1 MFRKLFSSSKAT
13 GSGSEGVTESAS
25 LSQSIHS
32 DNLPVTDEND
42 DESHNNNIVSTND
55 RESNKV
61 TTEHNEL
68 RQEDESSEM
77 SDSDAEVLDED
88 SSFDIKQDSTVTDN
102 DIESCSGL
110 FSDESYQSSQTY
122 K

>member
-13 GSGSEGVTESAS
+13 GSGSEGVSESPS

-32 DNLPVTDEND
+32 DDSLVTDEND
-42 DESHNNNIVSTND
+42 DENHNNIVSTND

-102 DIESCSGL
+102 DIESCSAL
-110 FSDESYQSSQTY
+110 FSDDSYQSSQTY